1 MRDFV
6 VHSFPGSPFGR
17 AVLMVMEEKGFPYRF
32 APVTPGAHRQAPHIV
47 KHPFGRIPVLDHGDF
62 TLYETQAILRY
73 LDRILPEPPLTP
85 AEPKAAARMDQ
96 LMNIND
102 WYFFQGVVNTIV
114 IERVVKP
121 ALHGLTPDEAAIAAA
136 MPQAVTVFNEIAR
149 LLGDH
154 PYLAGQ
160 TLSLADLMLAPQVD
174 FFVGIPEWERLAGP
188 HDNLRNWIA
197 RMSER
202 PSMQATTWP
211 RVNAMAQAA

>member
-6 VHSFPGSPFGR
+6 VHSIPGSPYGR

-32 APVTPGAHRQAPHIV
+32 APVTPGAHRQAPHLG

-73 LDRILPEPPLTP
+73 VDRILPEPPLTP
-85 AEPKAAARMDQ
+85 AEPKAAGRMDQ

-102 WYFFQGVVNTIV
+102 WYFFQGVGNTIGF
-114 IERVVKP
+114 ERVVKP
-121 ALHGLTPDEAAIAAA
+121 ALRGMAPDEAVIDAA
-136 MPQAVTVFNEIAR
+136 MPEAVTVFNEIAR
-149 LLGDH
+149 LLGEN

-160 TLSLADLMLAPQVD
+160 TLSLADIMLAPQID
-174 FFVGIPEWERLAGP
+174 FFVGIPEWEILTGQ
-188 HDNLRNWIA
+188 HDNLRRWIA

-211 RVNAMAQAA
+211 RVSAMAQAA